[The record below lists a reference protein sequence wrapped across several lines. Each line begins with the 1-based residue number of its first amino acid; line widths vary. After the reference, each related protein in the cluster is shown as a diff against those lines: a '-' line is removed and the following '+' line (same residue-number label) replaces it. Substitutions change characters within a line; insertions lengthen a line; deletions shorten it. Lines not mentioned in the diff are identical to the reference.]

1 MKPTRREASI
11 FSVSAIDLFA
21 SALGAFI
28 VVALVLLPYFPN
40 TGDAPA
46 QPPVEPPT
54 APGISPAEVEA
65 LRGQAD
71 AGRGRPG
78 RGGAARARA
87 VGGAR
92 ERPGR
97 GRRRAPR
104 RHANPIS
111 PAEVAAIRDRIA
123 RSEAEL
129 QAARARERELARALD
144 AAMSSVR
151 TLPAMDLVIAL
162 DTTASMTG
170 EVASLREEIAGLSA
184 LLADLTD
191 DAAVGIIDFKDGCG
205 GPPALRIAPLQRV
218 DRESVRGL
226 TAFTRS
232 MRPGSPPCNTTS
244 DEDFA
249 EALRAAVGAD
259 WRPDSELR
267 SIVLIS
273 DNPAHGHLRE
283 QAVADAQPL
292 LARSRRPAH
301 RLGRARRHQ
310 RLRPDP
316 SRYRGVHATGRRSGR
331 RAVRP
336 RRRER
341 VTVGDHPARRLRRLR
356 RLRGNALSGTRR
368 STEPRGTPRTAAR
381 PLRRRAADA
390 VPGRRRDGGGASP
403 LRPGSAASSG
413 RRATRSPCP

>member
-46 QPPVEPPT
+46 AGAEPPVDPRSS
-54 APGISPAEVEA
+54 PGISPAEVAA
-65 LRGQAD
+65 LRAQ
-71 AGRGRPG
+71 
-78 RGGAARARA
+78 AARAEA
-87 VGGAR
+87 ALAEA
-92 ERPGR
+92 ERR
-97 GRRRAPR
+97 GRELSEALAAARAGSAAPAPTL
-104 RHANPIS
+104 ANPIS
-111 PAEVAAIRDRIA
+111 PADVAALQDRIA

-151 TLPAMDLVIAL
+151 TLPPIDLVIAL

-205 GPPALRIAPLQRV
+205 GPPALRIVPLQRI
-218 DRESVRGL
+218 DRESVRRL
-226 TAFTRS
+226 AAFTRS

-249 EALRAAVGAD
+249 EALRASVAAD
-259 WRPDSELR
+259 WRPNSELR

-273 DNPAHGHLRE
+273 DNPAHAHLRE
-283 QAVADAQPL
+283 QAVADARRFSGGPG
-292 LARSRRPAH
+292 ARHTVSAVLVDTSAFAPTYPDTAEFMQRVA
-301 RLGRARRHQ
+301 RA
-310 RLRPDP
+310 
-316 SRYRGVHATGRRSGR
+316 
-331 RAVRP
+331 
-336 RRRER
+336 
-341 VTVGDHPARRLRRLR
+341 
-356 RLRGNALSGTRR
+356 
-368 STEPRGTPRTAAR
+368 
-381 PLRRRAADA
+381 
-390 VPGRRRDGGGASP
+390 GGGQFVRADENASLSVTI
-403 LRPGSAASSG
+403 LRAIFDD
-413 RRATRSPCP
+413 